1 MPRPP
6 AGDILKCSLHCRIR
20 EQGNGQAEE
29 LEDSKRLL
37 PLSSVELKVGVL
49 HYDPGQ
55 EPFPLLS
62 QPTEYEPD
70 TIDIT
75 EKTELTYWVKI
86 LSGQIPIVAEKAIA
100 TDGGTEGRQCPP
112 QQGPALHMPD

>member
-1 MPRPP
+1 MQNVSKEVICFSYPCLL
-6 AGDILKCSLHCRIR
+6 GIILWSSRKRVCRIR
-20 EQGNGQAEE
+20 QQGDGQAAD
-29 LEDSKRLL
+29 LDDSQRLP

-62 QPTEYEPD
+62 QPTEYVPD

-75 EKTELTYWVKI
+75 ERTELTYWVKI

-100 TDGGTEGRQCPP
+100 TDGGTDGE
-112 QQGPALHMPD
+112 